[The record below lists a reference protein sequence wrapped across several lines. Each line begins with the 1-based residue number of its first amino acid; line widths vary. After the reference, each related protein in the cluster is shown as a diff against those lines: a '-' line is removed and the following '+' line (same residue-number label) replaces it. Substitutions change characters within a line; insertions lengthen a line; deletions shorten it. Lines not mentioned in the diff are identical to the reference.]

1 MIYWII
7 FIKIMR
13 YIFALICCIGNL
25 SFLPAQ
31 EHKLRSLADTIGF
44 AHTAV
49 QMDSVMKRLVRMFPP
64 EAMVSSR
71 KDIKVMIS
79 PHDDYA
85 YVSNLYPLA
94 LSRIK
99 APIVILIGVAHKART
114 MGIENKMIFDSY
126 THWKGPYREVKVA
139 SIREDIIAQL
149 PKRSFEVND
158 SLQKAEHSVEAIIP
172 FLQYY
177 NPQVQIVSILVPAM
191 PYQRMDT
198 LSAYLA
204 GALQKASV
212 KNKLQWGRDIVMIIS
227 NDAVHYGDE
236 GWNGRNF
243 ARYGADSAG
252 YLQAGEF
259 EQKLMRECLEEK
271 MDKEKIRK
279 FTQYTVKEEDFREY
293 QWTWCGRYSV
303 PFGLLTAIHWQKA
316 LSSSPIKGTLLGY
329 GNSLNTIHI
338 PVEDLGLG
346 VTAPF
351 TIRHWVAYAVIGY
364 SDGEEEE
371 F

>member
-1 MIYWII
+1 M
-7 FIKIMR
+7 MR
-13 YIFALICCIGNL
+13 HLFTLICCIGSFPFL
-25 SFLPAQ
+25 SAQ
-31 EHKLRSLADTIGF
+31 EHKLRPLADTIGF

-49 QMDSVMKRLVRMFPP
+49 QMDSVMKRVVRMFPP
-64 EAMVSSR
+64 EARTTLR
-71 KDIKVMIS
+71 KNIKVMIS

-94 LSRIK
+94 ISGIK
-99 APIVILIGVAHKART
+99 APVVILIGVAHKAKA

-126 THWKGPYREVKVA
+126 THWKGPYGEVKVA
-139 SIREDIIAQL
+139 SIRKEITAQL
-149 PKRSFEVND
+149 PNGSFEVND

-177 NPQVQIVSILVPAM
+177 NHDVQIVSILVPAM

-212 KNKLQWGRDIVMIIS
+212 KNKLQWGKDIVMVIS

-259 EQKLMRECLEEK
+259 ERKLMHECLEDE
-271 MDKEKIRK
+271 MNKEKILH
-279 FTQYTVKEEDFREY
+279 FTQSTVKEEDFREY

-329 GNSLNTIHI
+329 GNSLNTIHV
-338 PVEDLGLG
+338 PVADLGLG
-346 VTAPF
+346 VTAPC
-351 TIRHWVAYAVIGY
+351 TIRHWVGYAVIGY
-364 SDGEEEE
+364 GD
-371 F
+371 

>member
-1 MIYWII
+1 MRHIYT
-7 FIKIMR
+7 
-13 YIFALICCIGNL
+13 LICYLGSL
-25 SFLPAQ
+25 SFLCAQ
-31 EHKLRSLADTIGF
+31 EHKLRPLADTVGF
-44 AHTAV
+44 AHTAT
-49 QMDSVMKRLVRMFPP
+49 QMDSVMKRLVRIFPA
-64 EAMVSSR
+64 EARTSPG
-71 KDIKVMIS
+71 KNIKVMIS
-79 PHDDYA
+79 PHDDYT

-94 LSRIK
+94 LSGIK
-99 APIVILIGVAHKART
+99 APVVILIGVAHKAKT
-114 MGIENKMIFDSY
+114 MGIENQMIFDSY

-149 PKRSFEVND
+149 PKGSFEVND
-158 SLQKAEHSVEAIIP
+158 SLQKVEHSVEAIIP

-177 NPQVQIVSILVPAM
+177 NPDVQIVSILAPAM
-191 PYQRMDT
+191 SYQRMDT

-212 KNKLQWGRDIVMIIS
+212 KNKLQWGKDIVLVIS

-259 EQKLMRECLEEK
+259 ERKLMRECLEDK
-271 MDKEKIRK
+271 MDKEKIRQ
-279 FTQYTVKEEDFREY
+279 FTQYTVKAADFREY

-303 PFGLLTAIHWQKA
+303 PFGLLTAIQWQKA
-316 LSSSPIKGTLLGY
+316 VSSSPIKGTLLGY
-329 GNSLNTIHI
+329 GNSLNTIHV

-364 SDGEEEE
+364 GDW
-371 F
+371 

>member
-1 MIYWII
+1 MRHI
-7 FIKIMR
+7 FT
-13 YIFALICCIGNL
+13 LICCLGSL
-25 SFLPAQ
+25 SFLCAQ
-31 EHKLRSLADTIGF
+31 EHKLRPLADTVGF

-49 QMDSVMKRLVRMFPP
+49 QMDSVMKRLTRMFPP
-64 EAMVSSR
+64 EAKTSSG
-71 KDIKVMIS
+71 KNMKVMIS
-79 PHDDYA
+79 PHDDYT

-94 LSRIK
+94 LSGIK
-99 APIVILIGVAHKART
+99 APVVILIGVAHKAKT

-126 THWKGPYREVKVA
+126 THWKGPYSEVKVA
-139 SIREDIIAQL
+139 SIREGIIAQL
-149 PKRSFEVND
+149 PKGSFEVND

-177 NPQVQIVSILVPAM
+177 NPTVQIVSILVPAM
-191 PYQRMDT
+191 SYQRMDT
-198 LSAYLA
+198 LSAYLG

-212 KNKLQWGRDIVMIIS
+212 KNELRWGRDIVMVIS

-259 EQKLMRECLEEK
+259 ERKLIRECLEEE
-271 MDKEKIRK
+271 MNKEKIRK

-303 PFGLLTAIHWQKA
+303 PFGLLTALHWQKT
-316 LSSSPIKGTLLGY
+316 LSYSPIKGKLLGY
-329 GNSLNTIHI
+329 SNSLHTIHV

-346 VTAPF
+346 ITAPC
-351 TIRHWVAYAVIGY
+351 TIRHWVGYAVIGY
-364 SDGEEEE
+364 GD
-371 F
+371 